1 MSWTGVDWTAE
12 YPRFLL
18 DVTGDGRA
26 DIVGCGP
33 TGTWVSRND
42 GHGNFLP
49 PELGFNNL
57 GYNQS
62 WRIANHVRTTG
73 NFAKASLV
81 VSGHL
86 PTSALDERVATG
98 VAGAAAATAAP
109 AAAAAHAAA
118 SGAAAGIDLHA
129 TAVFVG
135 GGAQIPKRIVPGL
148 MGFGDHGVWATL
160 SNGGS
165 AFGPFTMVQSNFSYD
180 KGWRVGTHPRILADL
195 TGDGLSDI
203 IGFGTDGVWTSLCL
217 GGGGPAASF
226 ADSKFV
232 LANFGV
238 NQGWRG
244 DHHVRALVDLT
255 GDHHADIVGFGD
267 AGVWT
272 SLGNGAGGFAE
283 PHFALANL
291 GYNQGWRVEK
301 HPRLVTDFN
310 GDGRGDVIGF
320 GDAGV
325 WTSRGSGDGGLAEAQ
340 FVLANFGYNQGWRVD
355 QHPRFLT
362 DITGDGKADIIGF
375 GNDGVWTSLGDGNG
389 GFAPAR
395 FVRADFG
402 FNQGWRIDL
411 HPRFLADITGDGR
424 PDIVGFG
431 DDGVWISLNNGDGT
445 FAPARFVL
453 ADFGAKSGRT
463 GIKHVFVCMLENRSY
478 DHFLGLATINGTD
491 AHSGAPTAAEGLPP
505 GGKTQSY
512 NNQPFKTSDQATDRI
527 ETGPPH
533 DFKDFMVAL
542 CGEGKKDFSP
552 NGQPYPPV
560 IGTGYAAAYGL
571 ANTDKDPSIAG
582 EVMKCFPP
590 ANLRV
595 LNALAQEFTV
605 CDHWYGSM
613 PGPTEPNRMFVHA
626 AECADWDD
634 SPSKEEQI
642 EAEILGEDISF
653 DHGTIFDRLRKANVN
668 FRIYAGDDFPNV
680 AILHG
685 VSVYTDIDD
694 YEDFSDDLHDGYD
707 ASYTFIEP
715 NYAVVNPF
723 DEGFYEGNSQHPRG
737 SVAAGEDF
745 IKSVYETIRNSPVW
759 NSSLLVLTWDEGGGF
774 YDHVLP
780 PRAAPTGKKGK
791 KHGFLFDQLGTR
803 VPAIIISPLIPKK
816 LIEHRTLEH
825 SVIPATVEQLFN
837 LSPLTDRDASL
848 VGLQTLA
855 TLKAPRTDTP
865 THLPNSVTAPNIAAA
880 GGPGAA
886 VAGQVSGSTK
896 LSDIRDENFLPSL
909 NSAAIQHLAALPD
922 QHAQIRAR
930 LATIQTLDDYQ
941 RYMKEVSAIVKQKRA
956 ATRAARKARR
966 NVVVRD
972 HRTPVPA

>member
-18 DVTGDGRA
+18 DVTGDGRV

-49 PELGFNNL
+49 PELAFNNL

-62 WRIANHVRTTG
+62 WRVANHVRTTG
-73 NFAKASLV
+73 NFAKVPLV
-81 VSGHL
+81 FTDHL
-86 PTSALDERVATG
+86 PTSATAERVATG
-98 VAGAAAATAAP
+98 VAGATSAPSTAATT
-109 AAAAAHAAA
+109 AAA
-118 SGAAAGIDLHA
+118 SGATAGASGFHA
-129 TAVFVG
+129 TGVHL
-135 GGAQIPKRIVPGL
+135 PMRTVPGL

-160 SNGGS
+160 SKGGS

-180 KGWRVGTHPRILADL
+180 KGWRVGQHPRILADL

-203 IGFGTDGVWTSLCL
+203 IGFGNDGVWTSLCK
-217 GGGGPAASF
+217 GGGGPAVSF

-255 GDHHADIVGFGD
+255 GDHRADIVGFGD

-283 PHFALANL
+283 PTFALANL
-291 GYNQGWRVEK
+291 GYNQGWRVDK

-325 WTSRGSGDGGLAEAQ
+325 WTSRGNGTGGLAEAQ
-340 FVLANFGYNQGWRVD
+340 FVLANFGFNQGWRVD
-355 QHPRFLT
+355 QHPRFLA

-395 FVRADFG
+395 FVLANFG
-402 FNQGWRIDL
+402 FNQGWRVDL
-411 HPRFLADITGDGR
+411 HPRFLADVTGNGK

-431 DDGVWISLNNGDGT
+431 DDGVWIAPNNGDGT
-445 FAPARFVL
+445 FGAARFVL

-478 DHFLGLATINGTD
+478 DHFLGLAAINGTD
-491 AHSGAPTAAEGLPP
+491 AHSGAPTSANGLPP
-505 GGKTQSY
+505 GGETQFY
-512 NNQPFKTSDQATDRI
+512 ENQAFKTSDQATDRI

-533 DFKDFMVAL
+533 NFNDFMVSL
-542 CGEGKKDFSP
+542 CGPDKDNFNP
-552 NGQPYPPV
+552 NGHPYPPV
-560 IGTGYAAAYGL
+560 IGTGYAAAYGIV
-571 ANTDKDPSIAG
+571 TDVGRAG

-590 ANLRV
+590 KNLPV

-626 AECADWDD
+626 AECDDWDD
-634 SPSKEEQI
+634 SPSSTEQF
-642 EAEILGEDISF
+642 EAEILGEDIGF

-707 ASYTFIEP
+707 AAYTFIEP

-737 SVAAGEDF
+737 SVAAGEAF

-759 NSSLLVLTWDEGGGF
+759 NSSLLVVTWDEAGGF

-780 PRAAPTGKKGK
+780 PRASPTGKKGK
-791 KHGFLFDQLGTR
+791 KHGFLFDQLGSR
-803 VPAIIISPLIPKK
+803 VPAIVISPLIPKK

-825 SVIPATVEQLFN
+825 SVIPATVEQLFG
-837 LSPLTDRDASL
+837 LAPLTDRDANL

-865 THLPNSVTAPNIAAA
+865 SHLPNPVTAPGIAAA
-880 GGPGAA
+880 VAPGAA
-886 VAGQVSGSTK
+886 VAGPMPASTR

-909 NSAAIQHLAALPD
+909 NSAAIQHMAALPD
-922 QHAQIRAR
+922 QKAQIRTR
-930 LATIQTLDDYQ
+930 LATIHTLDDYQ
-941 RYMKEVSAIVKQKRA
+941 RYMQEVSAIVKQKRA
-956 ATRAARKARR
+956 ATRAARKARH